1 MGKFAQF
8 NDPAGQSTN
17 LKCHT
22 TGQFPCLDGEVTE
35 RFGLA
40 QQNLALV
47 CSWADSAA
55 SVNLPESTSP
65 ETSFALQVPQEPLRQ
80 L

>member
-47 CSWADSAA
+47 LFLGRERCFCDLAGI
-55 SVNLPESTSP
+55 N
-65 ETSFALQVPQEPLRQ
+65 FA
-80 L
+80 